1 MKHTLLL
8 LVTFLMAYSS
18 YSQDFLGAKLADL
31 RINTKHLKGV
41 KCHFRG
47 DSIITVKNAKLGR
60 SFEFKFDYL
69 THVCY
74 EEEIHLDLADI
85 KNLNIAERFLKSE
98 KLTALQGPALVSY
111 YETASKKIE
120 IIRNSGQV
128 LIKFNLKNNDE
139 AIITKELQ
147 SSVFPVDLFNRE

>member
-8 LVTFLMAYSS
+8 LVTFLIAYSS
-18 YSQDFLGAKLADL
+18 YSQDFLGTKLADL
-31 RINTKHLKGV
+31 RTNTKHLKGV
-41 KCHFRG
+41 KCHSRG
-47 DSIITVKNAKLGR
+47 DSIITVKNEKLGR
-60 SFEFKFDYL
+60 AFEFKFDYL

-98 KLTALQGPALVSY
+98 KLIASQGPALVSY

-120 IIRNSGQV
+120 IIRSSGQL
-128 LIKFNLKNNDE
+128 LIKFNLKNSDE
-139 AIITKELQ
+139 AIMTKELQ
-147 SSVFPVDLFNRE
+147 SSVFPVGLFNRE